1 MPAENV
7 LAPESVRVPEPV
19 FVRLNAPEII
29 PLSLQIPDE
38 IVIVQLAPSVT
49 APVPKVR
56 LLVPRKVKFPPQV
69 WVLLLLS
76 VIVPPLV
83 LSTVPPLMVS

>member
-38 IVIVQLAPSVT
+38 IVIVQLAPSVP
-49 APVPKVR
+49 APVAKVR
-56 LLVPRKVKFPPQV
+56 LLGPRKVQFPPLV
-69 WVLLLLS
+69 RGSFVLR
-76 VIVPPLV
+76 VIVP
-83 LSTVPPLMVS
+83 LMV